1 MKDENTVLN
10 AICWRN
16 IATRFP
22 LQIEDGME
30 VICEGSI
37 STYPARS
44 NYQIIIKNIR
54 LAGEGAL
61 LAMLEERRKKLE
73 KEGLFDEAHKKT
85 LPKVPQRIGVITSLQ
100 GAVIKDML
108 HRLNDRFPT
117 HILVWDVIVQGSE
130 AAGYI
135 TEAIEGFNNLP
146 EHILPPDV
154 IIIARGGGSIEDLW
168 AFNEEMVVRATYH
181 SKIPIISAIGHE
193 TDNTLIDLVSDM
205 RAPTPTAA
213 AEFVTPN
220 KIEINNT
227 LAQIQHRLNKTLPAF
242 ISFKQMCLEKM
253 VIHLHKNVAQFEKL
267 EAKLEH
273 LKTNLTLSFSNTY
286 KNYNLKLKTLH
297 LSPLILSR
305 LIQTNKE
312 KLHNNLWKMKNLYKR
327 KVENISSLLYA
338 SKKLLI
344 SYNYKNILK
353 RGFSLIRN
361 SQGKL
366 LYSTQ
371 DLPQNK
377 SIQIEF
383 YDGKVEGVFNNENRG
398 DAPN

>member
-1 MKDENTVLN
+1 
-10 AICWRN
+10 
-16 IATRFP
+16 
-22 LQIEDGME
+22 
-30 VICEGSI
+30 
-37 STYPARS
+37 
-44 NYQIIIKNIR
+44 
-54 LAGEGAL
+54 
-61 LAMLEERRKKLE
+61 
-73 KEGLFDEAHKKT
+73 
-85 LPKVPQRIGVITSLQ
+85 
-100 GAVIKDML
+100 ML